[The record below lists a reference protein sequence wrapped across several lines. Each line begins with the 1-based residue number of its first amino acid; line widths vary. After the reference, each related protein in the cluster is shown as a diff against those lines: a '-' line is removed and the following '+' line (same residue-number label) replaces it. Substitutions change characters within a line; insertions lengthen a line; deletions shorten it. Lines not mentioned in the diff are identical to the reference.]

1 MQIFIVFLLLIEL
14 LASIQSQ
21 MTSKER
27 ENLLKKYARKI
38 EKNFES
44 AFNKPKSFL
53 HDTRYR
59 VYDPSKIKQIID
71 KYNFPLNYNFFN
83 ETNCTPIIKN
93 QEYCGACWA
102 FSSTTALAY
111 RYHKLGIDVSL
122 SPQYLI
128 SCYLNDCEKGEYLIN
143 AEFALVEY
151 GTVTEECFPY
161 TSGDGEVIDDCPS
174 KCKNNE
180 EFKLYYAKNA
190 YTTQLDYFN
199 KDYYDYDIVTIILD
213 QLINYGPVISDIF
226 HYEDFYNLLNY
237 DSCPFIYKYDR
248 NSIYL
253 GTHTVVIVGYGY
265 EDSKFYWLIQNSW
278 GTNFC
283 GNGLAKVEF
292 GEIGIEKVSF
302 SEPYIPEKNETTA
315 KTIDVK
321 FTQNQIVVLNLIQEV
336 KK

>member
-1 MQIFIVFLLLIEL
+1 MQIFIVFLLFIEL

-122 SPQYLI
+122 SPQYIL
-128 SCYLNDCEKGEYLIN
+128 SCYLNDCKAGEYLIN
-143 AEFALVEY
+143 AQFALVEH

-174 KCKNNE
+174 KCK
-180 EFKLYYAKNA
+180 K
-190 YTTQLDYFN
+190 
-199 KDYYDYDIVTIILD
+199 
-213 QLINYGPVISDIF
+213 
-226 HYEDFYNLLNY
+226 
-237 DSCPFIYKYDR
+237 
-248 NSIYL
+248 
-253 GTHTVVIVGYGY
+253 
-265 EDSKFYWLIQNSW
+265 
-278 GTNFC
+278 
-283 GNGLAKVEF
+283 
-292 GEIGIEKVSF
+292 
-302 SEPYIPEKNETTA
+302 
-315 KTIDVK
+315 
-321 FTQNQIVVLNLIQEV
+321 
-336 KK
+336 